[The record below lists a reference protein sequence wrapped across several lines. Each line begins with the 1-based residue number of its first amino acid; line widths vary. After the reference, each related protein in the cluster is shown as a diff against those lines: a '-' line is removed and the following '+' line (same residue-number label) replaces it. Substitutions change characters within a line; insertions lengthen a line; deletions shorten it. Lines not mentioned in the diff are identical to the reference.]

1 MNNLK
6 IKVMITKEMI
16 KKAQDERK
24 RNLELGSVV
33 IAVAGLILMVIA
45 LYNIVGADA
54 NTDTIPFHVLFMFGA
69 IVGAFGI
76 FSGNNNK

>member
-16 KKAQDERK
+16 KKAQDEHK

-33 IAVAGLILMVIA
+33 ITVLGLILMIIA
-45 LYNIVGADA
+45 LYNIKYAELND
-54 NTDTIPFHVLFMFGA
+54 DTIPFHVLFMFGA

>member
-16 KKAQDERK
+16 KKAQDEHK

-33 IAVAGLILMVIA
+33 ITVLGLILMIIA
-45 LYNIVGADA
+45 LYNIKYAELND
-54 NTDTIPFHVLFMFGA
+54 DTIPFHVLFMFGV

-76 FSGNNNK
+76 FSGNEK